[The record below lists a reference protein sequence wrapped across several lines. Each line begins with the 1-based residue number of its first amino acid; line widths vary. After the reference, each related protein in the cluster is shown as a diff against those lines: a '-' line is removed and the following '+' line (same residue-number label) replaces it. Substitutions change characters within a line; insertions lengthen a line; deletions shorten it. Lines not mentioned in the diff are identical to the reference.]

1 MELLKIGISSG
12 DINGIGLEVILK
24 TLNDKRILE
33 LCTPIIYGS
42 SKVVSYHKNIVSFK
56 GSKVNSIREVAH
68 AKEGMVNVVNCW
80 NENVRITLG
89 EVSEEGGRYAYI
101 ALDQAVNDL
110 NTNQIDALVTAP
122 INKKAMQLANF
133 PYTGHTEFLAAKAE
147 VKDNLMMMVN
157 DQLRVGLATNHIPI
171 TEVAQKLN
179 QEVVLKKIRM
189 MHNSLCQDFG
199 ANRPKIAVLG
209 LNPHAG
215 DDGSIGMEEQEYIIP
230 AIQQAKNEG
239 ILAIG
244 PYPADGFFGS
254 GNYKEFDGILA
265 MYHDQGLVAF
275 KSLSFEAGVNFTA
288 GLPFVRTS
296 PDHGTAFNIVGQNI
310 ASHASFRQALYLA
323 LDVVRQRA
331 LFAEM
336 NENPLKPISVKEFE
350 KLSKKDEDASDLPED
365 GNYQEFVPVKD
376 KLNTS
381 LEEGK
386 EETEQILPTPP
397 EAVEEE
403 EEEDIVDKK
412 EEEQMHKE
420 VQEIIEKR
428 ISEEAEDD
436 GDGET
441 L

>member
-1 MELLKIGISSG
+1 MEVLKIGISSG

-42 SKVVSYHKNIVSFK
+42 SKVVSYHKNIVNFK
-56 GSKVNSIREVAH
+56 GSKVNSIREAEQ
-68 AKEGMVNVVNCW
+68 AKDGMINVVNCW
-80 NENVRITLG
+80 NENVRIALG
-89 EVSEEGGRYAYI
+89 EITEEGGKYAYI

-110 NTNQIDALVTAP
+110 NAKKIDALVTAP
-122 INKKAMQLANF
+122 INKKAMQMANF

-147 VKDNLMMMVN
+147 VKDSLMMMVN

-171 TEVAQKLN
+171 SEIPQKLN
-179 QEVVLKKIRM
+179 KEVVMKKIRM

-199 ANRPKIAVLG
+199 INRPKIAVLG

-215 DDGSIGMEEQEYIIP
+215 DDGSIGKEEQEYILP
-230 AIQQAKNEG
+230 AIQKAKKEG
-239 ILAIG
+239 IMAIG

-254 GNYKEFDGILA
+254 GNYKQFDGILA
-265 MYHDQGLVAF
+265 MFHDQGLVAF
-275 KSLSFEAGVNFTA
+275 KALSFEAGVNFTA

-310 ASHASFRQALYLA
+310 ASYGSFRQALYLA
-323 LDVVRQRA
+323 IDIVRQRA
-331 LFAEM
+331 DFAEM
-336 NENPLKPISVKEFE
+336 TKNPLKPISVKEFE
-350 KLSKKDEDASDLPED
+350 KLAKEDEDGSDLPED
-365 GNYQEFVPVKD
+365 GNYQEFIPVSG
-376 KLNTS
+376 KLNAA
-381 LEEGK
+381 LEEGEDEEEDDLLETK
-386 EETEQILPTPP
+386 EVEEDLN
-397 EAVEEE
+397 EEEEDLDEEE
-403 EEEDIVDKK
+403 EEE
-412 EEEQMHKE
+412 MHKE

-428 ISEEAEDD
+428 TSEEAED

>member
-42 SKVVSYHKNIVSFK
+42 SKVVSYHKNIVNFK
-56 GSKVNSIREVAH
+56 GSKVNSIREVEH

-80 NENVRITLG
+80 NENVRISLG
-89 EVSEEGGRYAYI
+89 EVSEEGGKYAYI

-110 NTNQIDALVTAP
+110 NDKKIDALVTAP

-133 PYTGHTEFLAAKAE
+133 PYAGHTEFLAAKAE

-157 DQLRVGLATNHIPI
+157 DRLRVGLATNHIPI
-171 TEVAQKLN
+171 TEVPQKLN
-179 QEVVLKKIRM
+179 KEVVLKKIRM

-215 DDGSIGMEEQEYIIP
+215 DHGSIGMEEQEYILP
-230 AIQQAKNEG
+230 AIEQAKKEG

-275 KSLSFEAGVNFTA
+275 KALSFEAGVNFTA

-310 ASHASFRQALYLA
+310 GSPASFRQALYMA
-323 LDVVRQRA
+323 LDIVRQRA
-331 LFAEM
+331 NFTEM
-336 NENPLKPISVKEFE
+336 TENPLKPISVKEFE
-350 KLSKKDEDASDLPED
+350 KLSKKDEDGSDLPED

-376 KLNTS
+376 KLNAP
-381 LEEGK
+381 LAEE
-386 EETEQILPTPP
+386 EERADNIPTPP

-403 EEEDIVDKK
+403 EEEDIVD
-412 EEEQMHKE
+412 EEEEKQMHKE